1 MEKPDWTPSGHRTY
15 YYDDGVTKR
24 YEGNYVNGVKQG
36 EFTYYARDGKK
47 RATIFYVDGI
57 VTGNPRL
64 YDVGNEHT
72 SVMYTFDYGILT
84 GSVHRNNNNIIG
96 VYNYEDK
103 NRFHDPD
110 LPLPPPIG
118 TMWHGDSTID
128 NPTEM
133 FRGTVWSWIKNSYYI
148 DDQGATRD
156 VSIWIREP
164 DSTGG
169 GTNYGPYLIMND
181 FTEMR
186 EDGAALNTGKYVRK
200 MNGDESTSVLDGI
213 EYTWDYATSLPITKS
228 HWDMGV
234 QRKMEVLELN
244 DKVTIDTQR
253 TWHYIVKNSAGSVW
267 ENGWFSTY
275 DITQDI
281 HTVLTPTL
289 RFSFNGQQVATV
301 NQQKQDTLG

>member
-15 YYDDGVTKR
+15 YYEDGVTKR

-186 EDGAALNTGKYVRK
+186 EDGATLNTGKYVRK

-213 EYTWDYATSLPITKS
+213 EYTWDYATSLPIINI
-228 HWDMGV
+228 HWDMGDEV
-234 QRKMEVLELN
+234 KVEVLELKN
-244 DKVTIDTQR
+244 TTIQTQR
-253 TWHYIVKNSAGSVW
+253 VW
-267 ENGWFSTY
+267 QTTFIENTKATTGWIATY
-275 DITQDI
+275 DIEQDI
-281 HTVLTPTL
+281 HTVITPT
-289 RFSFNGQQVATV
+289 FDYTFDPNTQVASIV
-301 NQQKQDTLG
+301 QYKEDTLG